1 MKRECVLR
9 TPKGKSVLI
18 YVRKGLAVKC
28 EWHPPAHRATK
39 ASHNQPSPCW
49 QG

>member
-9 TPKGKSVLI
+9 TPKVKSLPI
-18 YVRKGLAVKC
+18 YVRKCLAVKC
-28 EWHPPAHRATK
+28 EWHLSTHNATK
-39 ASHNQPSPCW
+39 ASPNQPSPCW